1 MGISSRKLARTL
13 AIASLS
19 WGTLLAAANL
29 LLLKNDAFAISAEM
43 QVAEKKLF
51 KAELDYYRF
60 LWGNSKASPKAL
72 KSKYNLTI
80 RPALQARE
88 ALDHREHSRV
98 IPTLFEE
105 VRKKSE
111 ALRATSRSTSPTKSP
126 VQNISAPAP
135 TGPTGSGTTAPRNR

>member
-1 MGISSRKLARTL
+1 MGKSIRKLARTL
-13 AIASLS
+13 AIASLAL
-19 WGTLLAAANL
+19 GAVLGVAPL
-29 LLLKNDAFAISAEM
+29 LLNGNDAFAISAEM

-72 KSKYNLTI
+72 TSKYDLTI
-80 RPALQARE
+80 RPALKARE
-88 ALDHREHSRV
+88 ALDRKEHSRV

-111 ALRATSRSTSPTKSP
+111 ALRATRRSTSPTKSP

-135 TGPTGSGTTAPRNR
+135 TRQTGSGTTAPRTR